1 MLGVFTATNMFKW
14 FYRMEGGQRMHQTTN
29 FIYLLN
35 YLAYTKFISCFFC
48 F

>member
-1 MLGVFTATNMFKW
+1 MWRVFTVINVFKW
-14 FYRMEGGQRMHQTTN
+14 LYKIVGGQRKQQTTN
-29 FIYLLN
+29 VIYLLN